1 MSSAPRHPR
10 VRSSRH
16 VCQDPSSKPVPAFL
30 TFRRGVP
37 GSQKET
43 GAKLRASSAERC
55 WGGWNEHLRLL
66 VGVRRAPTAPR
77 RCGLS
82 GADGCAEAPAAPRGL
97 SALSP
102 LPPPASV
109 VRSEHPSPRGGCR
122 GPPRFRLVPG
132 PISGV
137 RPPSAPPPPPRCC
150 PGLAACPG
158 RSAARSLPSRRYCP
172 VGPEHRR
179 MRNSPAGRGAAR
191 GAGGRRAGQA
201 GHQGHRDAEA
211 AG

>member
-55 WGGWNEHLRLL
+55 WGGCVRPAGRQCAGLRQ
-66 VGVRRAPTAPR
+66 R
-77 RCGLS
+77 
-82 GADGCAEAPAAPRGL
+82 PAAVGSPAQTGVQRRGRL
-97 SALSP
+97 GAACLFSPP
-102 LPPPASV
+102 LPPPAAV

-137 RPPSAPPPPPRCC
+137 RPPSAPPLPPRCC

-172 VGPEHRR
+172 VGPEHRL
-179 MRNSPAGRGAAR
+179 MRNSPAGRGAAG